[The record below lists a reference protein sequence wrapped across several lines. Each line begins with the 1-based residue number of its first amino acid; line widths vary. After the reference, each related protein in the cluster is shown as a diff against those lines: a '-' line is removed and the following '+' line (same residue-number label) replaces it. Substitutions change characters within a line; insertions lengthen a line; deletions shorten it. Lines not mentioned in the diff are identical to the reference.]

1 MTPILLILLAGLVL
15 WYINDSLKCR
25 ESVLR
30 AARRACD
37 QMNVQFLDQSVAR
50 TRLWFARG
58 ESGTVSL
65 RREYHFDFSLD
76 GADRHAG
83 HVTCLGQRVVGLS
96 LDHPEGRV
104 VLG

>member
-1 MTPILLILLAGLVL
+1 MTPILLILLVGLIL

-25 ESVLR
+25 EIVLR

-37 QMNVQFLDQSVAR
+37 QMNVQFLDQSVVR
-50 TRLWFARG
+50 TRTGLARG
-58 ESGTVSL
+58 ESGAMLL

-83 HVTCLGQRVVGLS
+83 HVVCLGQRVVGLS
-96 LDHPEGRV
+96 LDHPVGRV